1 MDAKAPLWNDTTM
14 VSLGLILAIGLALIH
29 SFAAQLPIFSFIP
42 RFRWISFA
50 GGVSLGYVF
59 IDILPELSHAQE
71 ELQHAEIPLVQY
83 LENHV
88 YILALMGLL
97 LFYGLDLLA
106 LRSRSVRQAQ
116 GQIQDSSATIFWLHI
131 ITFALLNA
139 ILGYLL
145 QDMSRHHDL
154 LACLL
159 FFVAIALHLF
169 VIDENL
175 REHYQTLY
183 DKQGRWLLVAAI
195 IAGAIAG
202 QAALF
207 DEAAISIVW
216 SFLAGSIILNVLK
229 RELPDEKENCFFSF
243 LGGATVFTVLLL
255 LI

>member
-1 MDAKAPLWNDTTM
+1 M
-14 VSLGLILAIGLALIH
+14 VAVGLIMAIGLALVH
-29 SFAAQLPIFSFIP
+29 SFATQLPIFSIIP

-59 IDILPELSHAQE
+59 VEVLPELSHAQE
-71 ELQHAEIPLVQY
+71 ELLHSEIPLLHY

-88 YILALMGLL
+88 YLLALMGLM

-106 LRSRSVRQAQ
+106 LRWRSTRQDE
-116 GQIQDSSATIFWLHI
+116 GQIQGGGASIFWLHI

-139 ILGYLL
+139 IVGYLL
-145 QDMSRHHDL
+145 QDTSKHHGL
-154 LACLL
+154 LACFL

-183 DKQGRWLLVAAI
+183 DKQGRWVLAAAVI
-195 IAGAIAG
+195 LGAIAG
-202 QAALF
+202 QVALF
-207 DEAAISIVW
+207 DEAAVSIVW
-216 SFLAGSIILNVLK
+216 SFLAGSIILNVLN

-243 LGGATVFTVLLL
+243 LGGATAFTVLLL

>member
-1 MDAKAPLWNDTTM
+1 M
-14 VSLGLILAIGLALIH
+14 VALGLIMAIGLALVH
-29 SFAAQLPIFSFIP
+29 SFATQLPIFAIIP

-59 IDILPELSHAQE
+59 IEVFPELSHAQE
-71 ELQHAEIPLVQY
+71 ELQHSEFPLLHY

-106 LRSRSVRQAQ
+106 QRRRSAKQEE
-116 GQIQDSSATIFWLHI
+116 GKIQEGGDPTIFGLHI
-131 ITFALLNA
+131 ITFAFLNT

-145 QDMSRHHDL
+145 QDTSKHHGL

-159 FFVAIALHLF
+159 FFIAVALHLF

-183 DKQGRWLLVAAI
+183 DKQGRWVLVAAVI
-195 IAGAIAG
+195 LGAIAG
-202 QAALF
+202 QVARF
-207 DEAAISIVW
+207 DEAAISLVW
-216 SFLAGSIILNVLK
+216 SFLAGSIILNVLN